1 MLFTAAAAVVLQ
13 LALLVLPPVHVQLA
27 HPAIGPEL
35 HTALSVRI
43 FSKIK
48 SVNTWTTVTG
58 RKRPYWVVPCS
69 FFNLALQLTCGTHH
83 NLIAIARSPRLAA
96 SDWLPV

>member
-1 MLFTAAAAVVLQ
+1 MLFTAAAAAVVLQ

-27 HPAIGPEL
+27 HPAIAPEL
-35 HTALSVRI
+35 HTALSVRT

-58 RKRPYWVVPCS
+58 RKKAVLGSRMFIFQPGFAAHMQHTSQSDCNCKITSACS
-69 FFNLALQLTCGTHH
+69 F
-83 NLIAIARSPRLAA
+83 
-96 SDWLPV
+96 